1 MGQDLV
7 GTAMHRNRLSV
18 SFLPALL
25 FGALQLFLE
34 PTAGSAEQIR
44 AAMSAPQPEA
54 WWTERHERTVARIR
68 QGHVDLLFIGDSIT
82 QGWEEDGRPV
92 WNAFYQ
98 HRHAAN
104 LGYNGDQTDNV
115 LWRLQNGELD
125 GITPKLAVVMI
136 GTNNA
141 TRREDPPEETAAGI
155 QAILTTLRTRLPDT
169 KILLLAVFPR
179 GFSADDRLRRVN
191 QAVNEQ
197 LPAFADERQV
207 FFLNLNRRFL
217 DDNGRLP
224 EEMMPDALHPGER
237 GYRVWAEGMED
248 TIKKLMGE

>member
-1 MGQDLV
+1 MR
-7 GTAMHRNRLSV
+7 RNIVPV
-18 SFLPALL
+18 SFLLVLL
-25 FGALQLFLE
+25 LSTLHPFLG
-34 PTAGSAEQIR
+34 PTVGSAEEIR
-44 AAMSAPQPEA
+44 AVIPAPQPET
-54 WWTERHERTVARIR
+54 WWMKRHERTVARIR

-92 WNAFYQ
+92 WDIFYQ

-141 TRREDPPEETAAGI
+141 TRREDPPHETAAGI

-179 GFSADDRLRRVN
+179 GLSADDRLRQIN
-191 QAVNEQ
+191 HAVNER
-197 LPAFADERQV
+197 LPAMADQRQV

-217 DDNGRLP
+217 DKNGGLP
-224 EEMMPDALHPGER
+224 EEIMPDALHPNEH
-237 GYRVWAEGMED
+237 GYRIWAEGMED
-248 TIKKLMGE
+248 VMRKLLGE

>member
-1 MGQDLV
+1 MRRNTLSASCLTALLV
-7 GTAMHRNRLSV
+7 G
-18 SFLPALL
+18 ALL
-25 FGALQLFLE
+25 LFLE
-34 PTAGSAEQIR
+34 PGCAFAGQIR
-44 AAMSAPQPEA
+44 AVIPAPQREA
-54 WWTERHERTVARIR
+54 WWMERHERTVDRIR
-68 QGHVDLLFIGDSIT
+68 QGHVDLIFIGDSIT

-98 HRHAAN
+98 HRHAVN

-115 LWRLQNGELD
+115 LWRLQHGELD

-155 QAILTTLRTRLPDT
+155 QAILTTLRARLPGT
-169 KILLLAVFPR
+169 TILLLAVFPR
-179 GFSADDRLRRVN
+179 GLSDDDPLRRVN
-191 QAVNEQ
+191 NAVNDR
-197 LPAFADERQV
+197 LPAFADQRHV

-217 DDNGRLP
+217 DDNGSLSP
-224 EEMMPDALHPGER
+224 EMMPDALHPSAL

-248 TIKKLMGE
+248 TIRKLLGE

>member
-1 MGQDLV
+1 MR
-7 GTAMHRNRLSV
+7 RNI
-18 SFLPALL
+18 LPISILLALL
-25 FGALQLFLE
+25 LSALPLFLE
-34 PTAGSAEQIR
+34 LPPSFAGEIKAISPT
-44 AAMSAPQPEA
+44 PQPEA
-54 WWTERHERTVARIR
+54 WWMDRHERTVARIR

-92 WNAFYQ
+92 WDIFYQ

-141 TRREDPPEETAAGI
+141 TRREDPPHETAAGI

-179 GFSADDRLRRVN
+179 GLSADDRLRQIN
-191 QAVNEQ
+191 NAVNER
-197 LPAFADERQV
+197 LPAMADQRQV
-207 FFLNLNRRFL
+207 FFLDLNRRFL
-217 DDNGRLP
+217 DNNGGLP
-224 EEMMPDALHPGER
+224 EEIMPDALHPGEH
-237 GYRVWAEGMED
+237 GYRIWAEGMED
-248 TIKKLMGE
+248 TVRKLLGE

>member
-1 MGQDLV
+1 MNRTISSLLV
-7 GTAMHRNRLSV
+7 
-18 SFLPALL
+18 LPALV
-25 FGALQLFLE
+25 GCALWSFLE
-34 PTAGSAEQIR
+34 PTLADAEQIR
-44 AAMSAPQPEA
+44 AAIPAPQPET
-54 WWTERHERTVARIR
+54 WWMERHERTLARLR
-68 QGHVDLLFIGDSIT
+68 QGSVDLVFIGDSIT

-92 WNAFYQ
+92 WNMFYQ

-115 LWRLQNGELD
+115 LWRLQHGELD

-179 GFSADDRLRRVN
+179 GLSADDRLRRVN

-197 LPAFADERQV
+197 LPAFVDQRQV

-237 GYRVWAEGMED
+237 GYRVWAEGMEEMV
-248 TIKKLMGE
+248 KRLMNE